1 MKTILMILLLI
12 LPISAFADKSL
23 IMGGFSHHTSK
34 CYKDGA
40 ECKPWNESN
49 PLIAIEY
56 NGYFVGEMLNSYNEE
71 STFIGYHHQAKVFG
85 LMGMMSNKYNL
96 SSLPR
101 VGNLVIGGF
110 LTAKAGPLLL
120 LTVPGKVYVITVQ
133 LKL

>member
-1 MKTILMILLLI
+1 MKI
-12 LPISAFADKSL
+12 ISIMVMMMLSTMVIADKSL

-34 CYKDGA
+34 CYKVGA